1 MAGTSAPIEL
11 AALTLVLALVGG
23 LIPLF
28 SKIKDNPETLR
39 RITGISSGILLAS
52 ALLVVVPE
60 GFELATGGHDEHG
73 HDEHGNDDALAGSVA
88 LVILELEH
96 GDIDASE
103 AIEEIESLL
112 GGHDE
117 DEHGDHDEDADS
129 HDEEMA
135 QSLSENIEHVIE
147 EVESGEI
154 NATVGIEEIEELI
167 TSHAHEEEAHG
178 DEEEEG
184 LENLIIG
191 AAILAGFIMML
202 ILEGSGMGHAV
213 HEEHHD
219 HHDEHGH
226 EHVHHRA
233 APWLL
238 VLGLSLHSAADGL
251 AIGSAAAGASQAVTA
266 LVAMAVLIHKVPAA
280 FSLGVFSM
288 HERENRNDSIR
299 DVALFA
305 LATPVMIMISF
316 YALDGLDEHL
326 IALAMLF
333 AAGTFLYVATVDT
346 LPDIHNPE
354 TGREALKNVA
364 IGVLLMVLVL
374 YGADAGGLIEH
385 GH

>member
-1 MAGTSAPIEL
+1 MTTASAPIEL

-60 GFELATGGHDEHG
+60 GFELATGGHAEHGDDEHG
-73 HDEHGNDDALAGSVA
+73 DDDALAGSVA

-103 AIEEIESLL
+103 AIEEIEGLL
-112 GGHDE
+112 GGHGEDEHSGHDE
-117 DEHGDHDEDADS
+117 DEDS
-129 HDEEMA
+129 HDEEMDE
-135 QSLSENIEHVIE
+135 SLPESIEHVIE

-154 NATVGIEEIEELI
+154 NATAGIEEIEELI
-167 TSHAHEEEAHG
+167 TSHAHEEEGHG
-178 DEEEEG
+178 EEEQEG

-202 ILEGSGMGHAV
+202 ILEGSGMGHSV

-226 EHVHHRA
+226 EHVHHST

-251 AIGSAAAGASQAVTA
+251 AIGSAAAGSSEAVTA

-288 HERENRNDSIR
+288 HEREDRNDSIK
-299 DVALFA
+299 DIALFA
-305 LATPVMIMISF
+305 LATPVMIMVSF
-316 YALDGLDEHL
+316 YALEGLDEHF

-364 IGVLLMVLVL
+364 IGVVLMVLVL
-374 YGADAGGLIEH
+374 YGADVGGLIEH